1 MSLVESARQWVLA
14 NLPFDRGD
22 AVLTAYL
29 NQQEADT
36 LLMIYHN
43 WMVRRL
49 QPRPRRV
56 IESSAFRSNALTAR
70 RAADFHQIKDDIEHG
85 RDLRKYLSRDVER
98 AVVLVPGGRRRQD
111 LDLMLNDWGVHHL
124 HISSEVEADGFVKR
138 SGPLLFVAFR
148 PDRAYFIDVFD
159 HKSFH
164 KERVLEILVQE
175 WPNDGLIHEIKG
187 VVGVSPQLTEDER
200 RSLRKNHAG
209 VAFEHAGKV
218 YWPNGGLSAAGYSV
232 DAVTAA
238 DRLLDKIEVFEKTIA
253 EHPDALKGSFQ
264 AAGLEFPEV
273 PILEFVLLEDGP
285 AVFESTTGTLLK
297 GAI

>member
-22 AVLTAYL
+22 AALTAYL
-29 NQQEADT
+29 TQQEADT

-70 RAADFHQIKDDIEHG
+70 RAAEFQQIKDDIRRG
-85 RDLRKYLSRDVER
+85 SDLKKYLSRDVER
-98 AVVLVPGGRRRQD
+98 AVVMVPGAKRRPD

-124 HISSEVEADGFVKR
+124 HISSQVEADGFVKR
-138 SGPLLFVAFR
+138 GGPLLFVVFR
-148 PDRAYFIDVFD
+148 SDRAYFIDVFD
-159 HKSFH
+159 HQSFH
-164 KERVLEILVQE
+164 KESVLEIIASE
-175 WPNDGLIHEIKG
+175 WPDEGLIHEIKG
-187 VVGVSPQLTEDER
+187 IIGVTPAWTEKER
-200 RSLRKNHAG
+200 RTLRRKHAG
-209 VAFEHAGKV
+209 VAFEFQGKV
-218 YWPNGGLSAAGYSV
+218 YWPNGGLSSAGYSV
-232 DAVTAA
+232 DAVREA
-238 DRLLDKIEVFEKTIA
+238 DRLLDKIESFEETISK
-253 EHPDALKGSFQ
+253 HPEALKGAFH
-264 AAGLEFPEV
+264 AAGLVFPEV